1 MISLRRNLRDKEGY
15 INTLSYLLWITYL
28 SRDPKVLLHCFLLSA
43 LLLSLFRQLDTELR
57 NSLFT
62 NGISIQSCENN
73 SLGRKCLGV
82 SLAHPDSSIYQKPCY
97 LLKPADLTCNEMKMN
112 RCHDRIFSNRIKKI
126 QINRSIDS
134 KSKLK
139 KLYLYL
145 ENQDTDERFIS
156 KIYTV
161 SFFIIENDSA
171 QTVGRLIED
180 KMHTCITFNK
190 ICFGG
195 RIRC

>member
-1 MISLRRNLRDKEGY
+1 MDHIFVERSKGSPSLLPPLCSPPVAVPSIGY
-15 INTLSYLLWITYL
+15 RITQLIVYERHFNTIVWERFVGKKMSWSILGTPRFIHL
-28 SRDPKVLLHCFLLSA
+28 PEA
-43 LLLSLFRQLDTELR
+43 LLLIETCWF
-57 NSLFT
+57 
-62 NGISIQSCENN
+62 
-73 SLGRKCLGV
+73 
-82 SLAHPDSSIYQKPCY
+82 
-97 LLKPADLTCNEMKMN
+97 DLQWNEMN
-112 RCHDRIFSNRIKKI
+112 RIFSNRIKKI

-139 KLYLYL
+139 KLLYL
-145 ENQDTDERFIS
+145 KNQDTNERFIS